1 MLIGLSF
8 DGVRLCGLGWKE
20 AKCLSFFIVAV
31 IPVSL
36 GTGGLLGLS
45 RGRAALAPGL
55 GPAAGRRGTK
65 LGKLRLLGSLLSRP
79 VLLVTEGSKSNQN
92 KGKKLPEPVLRS
104 LQSRSAAWAQRAHA
118 ATGA

>member
-65 LGKLRLLGSLLSRP
+65 LGKLRLLGSLAF
-79 VLLVTEGSKSNQN
+79 Q
-92 KGKKLPEPVLRS
+92 
-104 LQSRSAAWAQRAHA
+104 
-118 ATGA
+118 TGPFSDRGEQK